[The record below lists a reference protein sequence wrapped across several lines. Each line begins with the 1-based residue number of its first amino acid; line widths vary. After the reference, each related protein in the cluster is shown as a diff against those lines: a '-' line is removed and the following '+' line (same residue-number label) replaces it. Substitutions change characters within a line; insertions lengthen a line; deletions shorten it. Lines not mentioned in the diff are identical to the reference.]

1 MIVLAFAGVFVTLT
15 LLAIA
20 ASTQAAEKAAVKGTL
35 QQLEQYDTSGVLPS
49 RQRELSEAFAPRVVQ
64 PIVGWLNGIARRF
77 TPQDYINKTSE
88 KLVHAGRARTED
100 LQRFLAIRVLTVFL
114 IPVAWWISY
123 RVISLD
129 GRLPLA
135 IFAFLVMMLLLGP
148 DAVLNRWVEERKYQ
162 IQIKLP
168 DVLDLLT
175 ISVEAGLGFEQ
186 ALDRTVAAVPGP
198 LSQEFGRMIG
208 EVRAGASRGDALKA
222 LDART
227 GVPEVKSFVLAILQ
241 ADVFGVSIGSILRQQ
256 ADEMRVRRRQLA
268 QERAQKAPVKML
280 FPMVFCIFPSLF
292 VVVLAPAM
300 YNIVDNL

>member
-1 MIVLAFAGVFVTLT
+1 MIILAFAGVF
-15 LLAIA
+15 LALALIVIA
-20 ASTQAAEKAAVKGTL
+20 ASTQAAEKAAVKGSL
-35 QQLEQYDTSGVLPS
+35 RQLEHYDDPDVLPS
-49 RQRELSEAFAPRVVQ
+49 RQRELAEGFAPRVVV
-64 PIVGWLNGIARRF
+64 PILRGLEDLARRF
-77 TPQDYINKTSE
+77 TPKDYINKSAT
-88 KLVHAGRARTED
+88 KLVHAGRSRSED
-100 LQRFLAIRVLTVFL
+100 LQKFLAVRVVTVLL
-114 IPVAWWISY
+114 IPVAFWFSY
-123 RVISLD
+123 SFLALD

-135 IFAFLVMMLLLGP
+135 VFAFLALALALGP
-148 DAVLNRWVEERKYQ
+148 DAVLNRWVEERKYA
-162 IQIKLP
+162 IQMKLP

-186 ALDRTVAAVPGP
+186 ALDRTVAAVPGA

-208 EVRAGASRGDALKA
+208 EVRAGSSRGDALRA

-292 VVVLAPAM
+292 IVVLAPAM
-300 YNIVDNL
+300 FNIADNL